1 MSEAKPAKVHE
12 AIARSL
18 KDFGYPDVTADMI
31 REGRKPA
38 SRSRGHVRRG
48 PARQRNRGWR
58 PDHLNTP
65 NPSEEDEL

>member
-31 REGRKPA
+31 REIAEAKSKGESLPHGVVGMFA
-38 SRSRGHVRRG
+38 
-48 PARQRNRGWR
+48 
-58 PDHLNTP
+58 
-65 NPSEEDEL
+65 EDQLDSVIEAGGQII